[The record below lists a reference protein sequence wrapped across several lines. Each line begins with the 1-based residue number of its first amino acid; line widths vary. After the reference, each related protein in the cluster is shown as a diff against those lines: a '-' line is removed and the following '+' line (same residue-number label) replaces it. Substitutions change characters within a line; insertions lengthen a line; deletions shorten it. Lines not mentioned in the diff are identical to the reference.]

1 MRDLIDQVGRL
12 QRLAVF
18 EAAARLGSF
27 SAAATELGMTQPA
40 VTRQIRL
47 LERSLGAELFVRT
60 SNRSAPSDLGRRLLG
75 HVSAGFDVIEA
86 GLGELADHSG
96 TFVLAAHPGVA
107 QQWLVPRVDGLTAAL
122 GERDLRWWLFDRD
135 DEIGTG
141 GFDAAIRVGT
151 GEFPGQRSHE
161 LFAESVVPVAAPS
174 FAAEW
179 GLDETSTADDV
190 YRAPFVHMDDG
201 EHPWMTWSDWLAHFG
216 ITLRRQPGR
225 VLFHNYPMVLQQ
237 ALAGRGIAL
246 GWRYLIDDLLAGD
259 ALVVVGPEVRS
270 HRSYSL
276 TWPSGEPSAEVVA
289 LRDWLDAEI
298 AAQTA
303 AG

>member
-1 MRDLIDQVGRL
+1 MRELVERVDRL

-40 VTRQIRL
+40 VTRQIRM
-47 LERSLGAELFVRT
+47 LERSLGADLFVRT
-60 SNRSAPSDLGRRLLG
+60 ANRSTPSELGRRLLG
-75 HVSAGFDVIEA
+75 HVAAGFDVIEA
-86 GLGELADHSG
+86 GLGELADHAG
-96 TFVLAAHPGVA
+96 TFVLAAHPGIA
-107 QQWLVPRVDGLTAAL
+107 QQWLVPRVDGITAAL
-122 GERDLRWWLFDRD
+122 GDRELRWWLFDRD
-135 DEIGTG
+135 AEITTG

-151 GEFPGQRSHE
+151 GKFPGQRSHE
-161 LFAESVVPVAAPS
+161 LFAESVVPVASPT

-179 GLDETSTADDV
+179 GLDAASSAAEV

-201 EHPWMTWSDWLAHFG
+201 EHPWMTWADWLAHFG

-237 ALAGRGIAL
+237 ALAGRGVAL
-246 GWRYLIDDLLAGD
+246 GWRFLIDDLLAGD

-270 HRSYSL
+270 HRSYYL
-276 TWPSGEPSAEVVA
+276 TWPDGEPSAEIAA
-289 LRDWLDAEI
+289 LREWLDGAVAVQ
-298 AAQTA
+298 AAVD
-303 AG
+303 